1 MNAFLKLSVLTLA
14 TFGIV
19 APATFAQD
27 PTPVVA
33 PSAPAA
39 AGAESLMVAPTK
51 LGDALAAANAGEG
64 RANQMRRVSEGL
76 DTQLRA
82 ALGSTRKFSIH
93 VGSNYKDVIDEITRQ
108 NSGTFKSD
116 DPNKATVGE
125 LLPPKYKVI
134 PQIDDFQDVAEQLV
148 AEGQAPVASARRVRL
163 SLVLSIVDAKTGVEK
178 ETTNVQVED
187 RKVLQINPN
196 IRQTGDQN
204 DAILLSL
211 TRQAAQVSAQRIL
224 DVFFPAKIIGKVD
237 KTITINRGDGTF
249 IAVGQIWD
257 AFALGEELKDPD
269 TGAVLGHDEV
279 PSGKV
284 RITSVT
290 AKFSKAQIIEDVGI
304 DKGHVVRLQEAK
316 PSEDAGPQQAQ

>member
-1 MNAFLKLSVLTLA
+1 MKTIFKLSVLTLA
-14 TFGIV
+14 TLGLL

-27 PTPVVA
+27 PTPAVA
-33 PSAPAA
+33 PSAPAT
-39 AGAESLMVAPTK
+39 GAESLMVAPTK
-51 LGDALAAANAGEG
+51 VGEALSAANASEG
-64 RANQMRRVSEGL
+64 RANQMRRVAEAL

-82 ALGSTRKFSIH
+82 ALGSTRKFSVH
-93 VGSNYKDVIDEITRQ
+93 VGTNYNDVIEEIARQ
-108 NSGTFKSD
+108 NSGAFKSD
-116 DPNKATVGE
+116 DSNKATVGE
-125 LLPPKYKVI
+125 MLAPKYKVI

-148 AEGQAPVASARRVRL
+148 AEGAAPVASARRVRL

-178 ETTNVQVED
+178 ETTNVQVAD

-204 DAILLSL
+204 DAILLAL

-224 DVFFPAKIIGKVD
+224 DVFFPAKVIGKVD

-249 IAVGQIWD
+249 IAVGQVWD

-284 RITSVT
+284 KITSVT
-290 AKFSKAQIIEDVGI
+290 AKFSKATIIEDIGI
-304 DKGHVVRLQEAK
+304 DKGHVVRLQEPK
-316 PSEDAGPQQAQ
+316 PQEEQMPQEAQ